1 MKRILLALLLA
12 LPIQAYARPDSVR
25 IVVPFAAGGTTDLT
39 ARILADAMSAESGS
53 SVVVEN
59 RPGGNGVIAVDHI
72 LRQPADGRT
81 LYMAANS
88 LMTQRYYAP
97 EIRDLER
104 DLKIV
109 SIIADSPMVMLVTNQ
124 LPASNVREFVA
135 LAMSQPDSLNYAM
148 AGQVSVMRMATEL
161 FTRSARISMTAV
173 PYSGGAPAV
182 PDLMA
187 GRVAMM
193 FDSVAVGMR
202 HARAGTA
209 RAFAVTSS
217 ERSRQAPD
225 VPTFRELGY
234 DVVFNTWQAVFVSS
248 STPDDV
254 KYWLNA
260 SIRRALNNP
269 TTVQRIMDLGME
281 SVMAT
286 RLDQSTRMYD
296 AERTRW
302 REILGDRR

>member
-1 MKRILLALLLA
+1 MRLLLLALLLA
-12 LPIQAYARPDSVR
+12 LPLQAVARPDPVR
-25 IVVPFAAGGTTDLT
+25 IVVPFAPGGTTDLT

-53 SVVVEN
+53 QVIVEN
-59 RPGGNGVIAVDHI
+59 RPGGNGVIAVDYV

-81 LYMAANS
+81 LYVAANS

-97 EIRDLER
+97 EIRDLEK
-104 DLKIV
+104 DLTIV
-109 SIIADSPMVMLVTNQ
+109 SLIADSPMVMLVTNE
-124 LPASNVREFVA
+124 LPARDLREFVA
-135 LAMSQPDSLNYAM
+135 LAASQPDILTYAM
-148 AGQVSVMRMATEL
+148 TGQVSVMRMATDL
-161 FTRSARISMTAV
+161 FTRSARVSMTAV

-182 PDLMA
+182 PDLIA
-187 GRVAMM
+187 GRVSMM

-209 RAFAVTSS
+209 RAFAVTSPQ
-217 ERSRQAPD
+217 RSRQAPD
-225 VPTFRELGY
+225 VPTLRELGY
-234 DVVFNTWQAVFVSS
+234 DVEFNTWQAVFVSS
-248 STPDDV
+248 ATPDDA

-260 SIRRALNNP
+260 AIRRALNNP

-286 RLDQSTRMYD
+286 RLDESARAYD